1 MIGNLILGI
10 ILIIFVLISAFV
22 ETKQRIYIKT
32 KKGFEKMTVLLS
44 LKNHLQYIIY
54 VVVLI
59 SIYFIYPNSNN
70 IVKKIFRTVEM
81 VIIFLISYNIYRPIF
96 LSLILNDFSKSG
108 KNWKEYYTSRNILKK
123 ILIQVFR
130 INFDGF
136 QSAKTKKLG

>member
-123 ILIQVFR
+123 ILIKVFR

>member
-1 MIGNLILGI
+1 
-10 ILIIFVLISAFV
+10 
-22 ETKQRIYIKT
+22 
-32 KKGFEKMTVLLS
+32 MTVLLS

-123 ILIQVFR
+123 ILIKVFR